1 MGIDLIST
9 EYGRTCFCNT
19 SNSDLKLIS
28 CKERFRISMQ
38 IYLRASKEEVVLKI
52 IGEGL
57 LYIKKSKEIQAK
69 FGRV

>member
-1 MGIDLIST
+1 MTLSLPHSTKNVIFISQTAISADSVRSETSHIKTDLSQFKYRKVT
-9 EYGRTCFCNT
+9 F
-19 SNSDLKLIS
+19 
-28 CKERFRISMQ
+28 Q
-38 IYLRASKEEVVLKI
+38 I